1 MSDEKDDKDKEPDK
15 DEPETE
21 TELDEE
27 KVEPPKNETPPK
39 RHTHRVKVPTTAR
52 KDDTDSLLPE
62 IKIKEEI
69 IADFTPMGW
78 VLLGAV
84 VVSVILYTW
93 YKNRKEQGKGMLPDS
108 VQAKMNQANRPH
120 IAEQ

>member
-1 MSDEKDDKDKEPDK
+1 MSDEKDDKKETENEELETDPDEEKEPD
-15 DEPETE
+15 
-21 TELDEE
+21 
-27 KVEPPKNETPPK
+27 PPKNETPPK
-39 RHTHRVKVPTTAR
+39 RHTHRVKVPAPPR

-84 VVSVILYTW
+84 VLSVVLYTW